1 MCSLKISSSCSKRT
15 RTADFL
21 LFTFFRISDAAELR
35 RTQPQ
40 THFPLLPFL
49 LFYLFTFLPLKIR
62 SFALSLHKIS
72 CTRKNIQ
79 VNLMIFRSFALSLH
93 KISCTRKNIQVNLMI
108 LRSFALSLHKISCT
122 RKNIQVN
129 LMIFRSFA
137 LSLQKNKRWK
147 INLKCFGLRSARLY

>member
-1 MCSLKISSSCSKRT
+1 MTSNPCFLIRNMKHMCSLKISSSCSKRT

-108 LRSFALSLHKISCT
+108 
-122 RKNIQVN
+122 
-129 LMIFRSFA
+129 FRSFA